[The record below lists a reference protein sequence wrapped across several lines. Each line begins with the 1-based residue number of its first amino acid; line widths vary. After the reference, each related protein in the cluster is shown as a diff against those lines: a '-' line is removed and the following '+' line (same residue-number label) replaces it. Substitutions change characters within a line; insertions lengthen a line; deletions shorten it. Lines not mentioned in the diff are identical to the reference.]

1 MVSDRSLMR
10 LVRTALL
17 AVILY
22 ILFAFD
28 ALAIT
33 EYPWTGS
40 EKDVR
45 RAGGL
50 GWVTVTEEL
59 VLPGTK
65 ECSVTIFQS
74 GDERWGYM
82 AGEEDPEEFHWTIKL
97 YEEDNY
103 SAKVQLP
110 YSTYTT
116 YYLGCNAIP
125 EVYQCNVPKNA
136 AVEWFPLNGL
146 MLEETPHN
154 KPEKV
159 SSSCR
164 LSEEEPEGE
173 LANDLIMVFK
183 DGDSISYDR
192 DISFL
197 FKEEKGLTESES
209 SVPADTAP
217 AKVNTESPLESQSYI
232 NTHSFNEQTDS
243 KITVKENQLP
253 FFITGIV
260 AAALSAILFI
270 IGLKKKTRLPFVG
283 AFIMLVLSIIFLLC

>member
-1 MVSDRSLMR
+1 MR
-10 LVRTALL
+10 LVRTALF
-17 AVILY
+17 AVILC

-125 EVYQCNVPKNA
+125 EVYQCNIPKKA

-183 DGDSISYDR
+183 EKDSIYYDK
-192 DISFL
+192 DITFIFDDKSVQSTITCEPVTAYDL
-197 FKEEKGLTESES
+197 PEETIPEKGTFSDKKFQSSYTGKEDTPRSERNLLLF
-209 SVPADTAP
+209 A
-217 AKVNTESPLESQSYI
+217 
-232 NTHSFNEQTDS
+232 
-243 KITVKENQLP
+243 
-253 FFITGIV
+253 ITGII
-260 AAALSAILFI
+260 AAIIFI
-270 IGLKKKTRLPFVG
+270 ILIIKRKK
-283 AFIMLVLSIIFLLC
+283 